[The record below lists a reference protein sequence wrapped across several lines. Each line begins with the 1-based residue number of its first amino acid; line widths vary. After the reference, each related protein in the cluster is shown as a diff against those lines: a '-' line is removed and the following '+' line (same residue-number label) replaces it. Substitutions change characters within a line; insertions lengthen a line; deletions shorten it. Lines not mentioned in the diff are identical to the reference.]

1 MKLFSSFFIL
11 IIIAGGAFAQTRT
24 YKWETELCIHT
35 GKYDAKKYTEKQL
48 ADTLLLAQGWEF
60 SIQKTPAV
68 FKFEDIAALDIA
80 ALETEYTEKTAAL
93 KELDLIPGKYWE
105 DLRRDVQRELDEV
118 FELARITT
126 LGYSDPKAIR
136 EYKGAEQCKT
146 KYAEPIIKGGDAMIA
161 AWRELNLEH
170 QKRNADPKRLERE
183 FQAESTSPDRDKYG
197 LIDLMGFGWWNCA
210 NGEVFRVESTSNG
223 EALERFSKLF
233 TNVKSECE
241 EP

>member
-1 MKLFSSFFIL
+1 MKFLSSFIIL
-11 IIIAGGAFAQTRT
+11 IVITGAAFAQSRT
-24 YKWETELCIHT
+24 YKWETELCLHT

-60 SIQKTPAV
+60 SIQNNATV
-68 FKFEDIAALDIA
+68 FKFADIASLDTA
-80 ALETEYTEKTAAL
+80 ALEKEYKEKTAAVKAL
-93 KELDLIPGKYWE
+93 ELVPGTYWE
-105 DLRRDVQRELDEV
+105 DLRRDTLRELDEV
-118 FELARITT
+118 YELSRITM
-126 LGYSDPKAIR
+126 LGYSDLKSLR
-136 EYKGAEQCKT
+136 EYNGAEQCKT
-146 KYAEPIIKGGDAMIA
+146 AYAEPLIEGGAAMIA
-161 AWRELNLEH
+161 AWRKLNLEH

-197 LIDLMGFGWWNCA
+197 LVELMGFGWWNCA
-210 NGEVFRVESTSNG
+210 NAEVFRVESTSNG